1 MLLARLALC
10 ALCALPFTAAAQ
22 RESSRDALSRVEE
35 SLEIRLEEGGFSLAQ
50 VTPAIVV
57 SVTPAFE
64 ETRSW
69 YPTAALATLARVFGS
84 AALRSCE
91 ACMGPRV
98 HVEEGRLE
106 QNTSGLTAEEI
117 IRFDEAGRG
126 GGPPAKVAVWLDEHP
141 SGVSLRVVELQT
153 SRLVLAENFDPSLTE
168 YTRTRKAFSAA
179 RSLER
184 RARGDSIVHTFL
196 DLTMFPGPRL
206 TVDWVEQW
214 GDTNENLAGL
224 TVSIWDPL
232 LGIGISYYRILP
244 NALNISVGGQVIMS
258 VPTALV
264 QVISGT
270 PTTVLNPLV
279 TGAVV
284 VRWPIFNSN
293 YAVIASASTNLQF
306 GIGISLM
313 NFTLLPVVP

>member
-1 MLLARLALC
+1 MLLARVALVASLISP
-10 ALCALPFTAAAQ
+10 ALAAAQ
-22 RESSRDALSRVEE
+22 RDSSRDALSRVEE
-35 SLEIRLEEGGFSLAQ
+35 SLEIRLEEGGFQLAQ

-64 ETRSW
+64 ESRTW
-69 YPTAALATLARVFGS
+69 YPTAALSTLVRVFGGAS
-84 AALRSCE
+84 LRSCE

-98 HVEEGRLE
+98 FVENGHLE
-106 QNTSGLTAEEI
+106 QNSTGLTAVEI
-117 IRFDEAGRG
+117 IRFDEANRG
-126 GGPPAKVAVWLDEHP
+126 NAPPARVAIWLDENA
-141 SGVSLRVVELQT
+141 SGVSLKVIDLQN
-153 SRLVLAENFDPSLTE
+153 SRLILAENFDPSLDE
-168 YTRTRKAFSAA
+168 STRTRKAFSTA

-184 RARGDSIVHTFL
+184 RARGDSIVHTFI
-196 DLTMFPGPRL
+196 DLTMYPGPRL
-206 TVDWVEQW
+206 TMDWTEQW

-224 TVSIWDPL
+224 TLSVFDPV
-232 LGIGISYYRILP
+232 LGVGLSYYRILP

-258 VPTALV
+258 VPTAIV
-264 QVISGT
+264 QVVSGNNQ
-270 PTTVLNPLV
+270 TVLDPLL
-279 TGAVV
+279 TAAFV

>member
-1 MLLARLALC
+1 MLLSRLALA
-10 ALCALPFTAAAQ
+10 ALVLSPLTALAQ
-22 RESSRDALSRVEE
+22 RESSRDALARVEE

-64 ETRSW
+64 ESRTW
-69 YPTAALATLARVFGS
+69 YPTAALASLVRVFGGAS
-84 AALRSCE
+84 LRSCE

-98 HVEEGRLE
+98 YVEEGHLE
-106 QNTSGLTAEEI
+106 QSSTGLTAAEI

-126 GGPPAKVAVWLDEHP
+126 SGPPARVAIWLDENP
-141 SGVSLRVVELQT
+141 SGVSLKVVDLQS
-153 SRLVLAENFDPSLTE
+153 SRLVLAENFDPTLNES
-168 YTRTRKAFSAA
+168 TRTRKAFSAA

-184 RARGDSIVHTFL
+184 RARGDSIVHTFM
-196 DLTMFPGPRL
+196 DLTMYPRPRL
-206 TVDWVEQW
+206 TLDWTEQW

-224 TVSIWDPL
+224 TVSIWDPV
-232 LGIGISYYRILP
+232 LGVGISYYRILP
-244 NALNISVGGQVIMS
+244 NAMNISVGGQVIMS

-264 QVISGT
+264 QVISGN
-270 PTTVLNPLV
+270 PTTVLDPLL
-279 TGAVV
+279 TAAVV